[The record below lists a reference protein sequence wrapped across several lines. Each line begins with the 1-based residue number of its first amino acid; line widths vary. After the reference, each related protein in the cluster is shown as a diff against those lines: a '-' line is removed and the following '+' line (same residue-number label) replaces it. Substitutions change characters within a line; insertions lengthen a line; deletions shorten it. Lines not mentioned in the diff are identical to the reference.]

1 MYLQQMILGPFGTI
15 WYQPMCGAAPGVGID
30 GRLRQ
35 WVAHTLTPIT
45 RKAVEAAWHWHCSSQ
60 SLETTRGRM
69 GGKGSKKET
78 VREEVWGENK
88 LAEEDG
94 WGGITSYNLLDLQV
108 AAMDTGPV
116 VTSATVQIL
125 KLKSP
130 SYCFFNILLKRMV
143 SCCLHSIPCSF

>member
-1 MYLQQMILGPFGTI
+1 
-15 WYQPMCGAAPGVGID
+15 
-30 GRLRQ
+30 
-35 WVAHTLTPIT
+35 
-45 RKAVEAAWHWHCSSQ
+45 
-60 SLETTRGRM
+60 M

-143 SCCLHSIPCSF
+143 SCSGPNGIPGIPGSRDFQLIKIPGFLIMKSRDCSGSA

>member
-1 MYLQQMILGPFGTI
+1 
-15 WYQPMCGAAPGVGID
+15 
-30 GRLRQ
+30 
-35 WVAHTLTPIT
+35 
-45 RKAVEAAWHWHCSSQ
+45 
-60 SLETTRGRM
+60 M

-143 SCCLHSIPCSF
+143 SCCLHSPLAHFKTKCSQDAIALEI

>member
-1 MYLQQMILGPFGTI
+1 
-15 WYQPMCGAAPGVGID
+15 
-30 GRLRQ
+30 
-35 WVAHTLTPIT
+35 
-45 RKAVEAAWHWHCSSQ
+45 
-60 SLETTRGRM
+60 M

-130 SYCFFNILLKRMV
+130 SYCFFDILLKRMV
-143 SCCLHSIPCSF
+143 SCCQHTAPLAHFRTKCSQDAIALEI